1 MVCVADHPGQF
12 IIIVVALSQG
22 SQGPQRAGAGDMGR
36 QRRGPATCAG
46 NVGPRSAAE
55 SARLE
60 GDHQRPGG
68 SLFWTLLVFVFW
80 KSVIPK

>member
-1 MVCVADHPGQF
+1 M
-12 IIIVVALSQG
+12 ALSEV

-36 QRRGPATCAG
+36 QRGPATCAG
-46 NVGPRSAAE
+46 NVGPRSDAE

-60 GDHQRPGG
+60 GDHQQPGG